1 MSAVAPRL
9 LIVSPVR
16 NEAAHIERVVRALAA
31 QRRPPSRWIVIDDQ
45 STDDTLRILRRLE
58 PDVPFMEVYEASPE
72 SAAGFTR
79 DRLARAAAPRNFNRG
94 LASTD
99 WRDYDYVM
107 KLDGDIELDPHY
119 LQTVIER
126 MEADRS
132 IGIAGGYLDEPQPGG
147 AMRRIPIPPHHV
159 HGALKL
165 YRRDCFAAIGGMQER
180 LAWDT
185 IDETYARMHGYRTVS
200 FRDLTSVHHRP
211 WGTADGAIRG
221 RTRLGQCAY
230 ITHYPPLWVLL
241 RSLKLTLERPHGV
254 LGGAY
259 LYGYARAFATRTERV
274 ADRRYRRFARREL
287 NRRMARA
294 ALPAPLRHAA
304 E

>member
-1 MSAVAPRL
+1 MAPRL

-16 NEAAHIERVVRALAA
+16 NEAAHIERVVRAMAA
-31 QRRPPSRWIVIDDQ
+31 QRQPPTRWIVIDDR
-45 STDDTLRILRRLE
+45 STDDTLEILRRLE
-58 PDVPFMEVYEASPE
+58 PTLPFMEVREAGAE
-72 SAAGFTR
+72 TTAAFTR

-94 LASTD
+94 LANAD
-99 WRDYDYVM
+99 WREYDYVM
-107 KLDGDIELDPHY
+107 KLDGDIELMPTY

-132 IGIAGGYLDEPQPGG
+132 IGIAGGYLEERHPDGG
-147 AMRRIPIPPHHV
+147 RATIPIPSHHV

-165 YRRDCFAAIGGMQER
+165 YTRECFASIGGMQER

-200 FRDLTSVHHRP
+200 FRDLVSVHHRP
-211 WGTADGAIRG
+211 WGTADGAVRG

-241 RSLKLTLERPHGV
+241 RSLKLSFQRPRGV
-254 LGGAY
+254 LGVAY
-259 LYGYARAFATRTERV
+259 LYGYARAFVTRVERV
-274 ADRRYRRFARREL
+274 DDRRYRRFARGEL
-287 NRRMARA
+287 NARMARA
-294 ALPAPLRHAA
+294 AIPSPLRTAGD
-304 E
+304 

>member
-1 MSAVAPRL
+1 VNAVAPRL

-16 NEAAHIERVVRALAA
+16 NEAAHIERVVHALAA
-31 QRRPPSRWIVIDDQ
+31 QRRPPTKWIVIDDR
-45 STDDTLRILRRLE
+45 STDETLAILRRLE
-58 PDVPFMEVYEASPE
+58 PEVPFMEVHEAAPE
-72 SAAGFTR
+72 PDAAFMR

-94 LASTD
+94 LATTD

-107 KLDGDIELDPHY
+107 KLDGDIELDPDY
-119 LQTVIER
+119 LQTVTER
-126 MEADRS
+126 MDADRS
-132 IGIAGGYLDEPQPGG
+132 IGLAGGYLDEPQPGG
-147 AMRRIPIPPHHV
+147 GFRRIPIPPHHV
-159 HGALKL
+159 HGALKM
-165 YRRDCFAAIGGMQER
+165 YTRECFAAIGGMQER

-200 FRDLTSVHHRP
+200 FRDLVSIHHRP

-241 RSLKLTLERPHGV
+241 RSLKLALERPRGV
-254 LGGAY
+254 LGAAY
-259 LYGYARAFATRTERV
+259 LYGYARAFATRTARV
-274 ADRRYRRFARREL
+274 EDRRYRHFARREL
-287 NRRMARA
+287 HRRMARA
-294 ALPAPLRHAA
+294 AVLPGLRHAA